1 MLDRIRVLLVDD
13 DEDDFIIARDIMDDI
28 PGRNYVLEWA
38 PSFKEAIEIITMHWS
53 PSCFSVWSSTW
64 YLFQAC
70 MVPLLSVS
78 LVTKA
83 SQLKDDTPMTILD
96 SCRATLNKAQE
107 LFGELRPW
115 MKSADRGPDVIS
127 GLQEG
132 VFAHASPR
140 VDAATSDANETPVSY
155 MEGDAG
161 LVDSSWES
169 LLTDYEWL
177 LDDTLYGF

>member
-1 MLDRIRVLLVDD
+1 
-13 DEDDFIIARDIMDDI
+13 
-28 PGRNYVLEWA
+28 
-38 PSFKEAIEIITMHWS
+38 
-53 PSCFSVWSSTW
+53 
-64 YLFQAC
+64 

-83 SQLKDDTPMTILD
+83 SQLKPDTPMNILD

-127 GLQEG
+127 GLQQG

-140 VDAATSDANETPVSY
+140 VDASASDANAMPVSC
-155 MEGDAG
+155 MEGYAG
-161 LVDSSWES
+161 LADSSWES

-177 LDDTLYGF
+177 LDDTRYGF